1 MGQNPYVGLK
11 SQPPGYSFATDCY
24 DQEQI
29 IYVTSGDLR
38 IAWPAVDGG
47 PNGAGEAGRRG
58 GRRSEAFSG
67 MLEHGSAVLLPV
79 GSAFRLSSETGYSG
93 VFRLTRYPGATPVAS
108 PTTRAAICAADGP
121 LRQIA
126 AMLVAEMTAPAHDE
140 ILTTMGRLFA
150 ELTHRCIARGRD
162 STRQGGDAALWTSRV
177 CQIIDSHLYSATS
190 LHELFAGLG
199 RSYRQLTRDV
209 RAELGISPKTYQIQR
224 RCEEAIRLLQTTR
237 LSVTEIAMELGYPSS
252 QHFAAQFRR
261 TVGCTP
267 TEARNGGTGYRSR
280 TRGFSTA

>member
-47 PNGAGEAGRRG
+47 RNGAGDTGRRG
-58 GRRSEAFSG
+58 RRRSETFSG
-67 MLEHGSAVLLPV
+67 MLEHGRAVLLPV
-79 GSAFRLSSETGYSG
+79 GSAFRLSSETGYTG
-93 VFRLTRYPGATPVAS
+93 VFSLTRYPDATRVAS
-108 PTTRAAICAADGP
+108 PTPRAAICAADGP
-121 LRQIA
+121 LRQVT

-150 ELTHRCIARGRD
+150 ELTHRCIARGRNSARHVD
-162 STRQGGDAALWTSRV
+162 DAAFWTSRV
-177 CQIIDSHLYSATS
+177 CQIIDSHLYSGAS

-209 RAELGISPKTYQIQR
+209 RAALGISPKTYQIQR
-224 RCEEAIRLLQTTR
+224 RCEEAIRLLHTTR

-252 QHFAAQFRR
+252 QHFSAQFRR

-267 TEARNGGTGYRSR
+267 TEARNDGYRKR